1 MDLFKQLVLA
11 GFIVITLPVTGQI
24 SSGKVEEKTVIEE
37 EDKPEKAEK
46 PARVPT
52 EGMDEFV
59 FYFGAGRVY
68 ANRNL
73 ESNKEPFGA
82 PLGARADET
91 GLKAWSFQAGVRNR
105 VSRFISYDAGFALD
119 RFGESYEYDD
129 PDTDS
134 TFSYTSRYSY
144 YAMPIQ
150 VFFTYGKDLR
160 VFAGGGI
167 QPQLLAGFR
176 QEQKWNTTLGS
187 TGEAT
192 LKGKDGFNE
201 FGMGLIMSCGFQ
213 WRLNRNTSLYVL
225 PSWVWNLTS
234 TFDDQS
240 DYIHKAESFNLKFG
254 ITVHLKQP

>member
-11 GFIVITLPVTGQI
+11 GFIVIALPVTGQI
-24 SSGKVEEKTVIEE
+24 SSGKVEEKTVVEE